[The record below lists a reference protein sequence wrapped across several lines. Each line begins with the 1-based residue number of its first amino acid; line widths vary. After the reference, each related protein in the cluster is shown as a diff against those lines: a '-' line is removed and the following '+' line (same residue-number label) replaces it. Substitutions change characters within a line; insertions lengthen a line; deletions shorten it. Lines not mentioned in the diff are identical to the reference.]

1 MMLQPDPCGSV
12 LSSLMGIVA
21 VVAARNLENTLT
33 LVLVRTTA
41 DGGAMFTLLTKLLL
55 PQKHHEV
62 KEQALEALK
71 LKSRG
76 KKNVG

>member
-1 MMLQPDPCGSV
+1 MMLQPDLCGSV

-33 LVLVRTTA
+33 LVLVRRTA

-55 PQKHHEV
+55 PQLDMLGHESIMKSKNKPLKH
-62 KEQALEALK
+62 
-71 LKSRG
+71 
-76 KKNVG
+76 